1 VAVCDDDHMDARS
14 FVVFTWTTISIVAAV
29 GILVATENLVYGAL
43 IGLFDVLLGFMLF
56 WFVGKLGIRP
66 PEEPEDEY

>member
-1 VAVCDDDHMDARS
+1 MDARS

-43 IGLFDVLLGFMLF
+43 IGLFDVFLGFTLF